1 MVLSTKASL
10 VVSCCC
16 CLWGCNYRKR
26 FLGKKKLHH
35 YHQQEFPQHCG
46 DSLLKAIQR
55 QSVVGRMHRVRLA
68 AALLFLD
75 TTLQVVCVCVCVC
88 VCSGHHPA
96 GCVLCVVC
104 VCVLDTTL
112 QVVFCV
118 YGVCVCVCVLDTTL
132 QVVVCVCV
140 CVSRSVMSDSSQP
153 HEL

>member
-88 VCSGHHPA
+88 VCVFWTPP
-96 GCVLCVVC
+96 CRLCFVC
-104 VCVLDTTL
+104 M
-112 QVVFCV
+112 
-118 YGVCVCVCVLDTTL
+118 VCVCVCVFWTPPCRLW
-132 QVVVCVCV
+132 CVCV
-140 CVSRSVMSDSSQP
+140 C
-153 HEL
+153 

>member
-1 MVLSTKASL
+1 M
-10 VVSCCC
+10 VSCCC

-88 VCSGHHPA
+88 VFWTPPCR
-96 GCVLCVVC
+96 LCFVCGVCVC

-118 YGVCVCVCVLDTTL
+118 YGVCVCVCVFWTPPCRLW
-132 QVVVCVCV
+132 CVCV
-140 CVSRSVMSDSSQP
+140 CVSRSDMSDSSQP

>member
-88 VCSGHHPA
+88 VC
-96 GCVLCVVC
+96 
-104 VCVLDTTL
+104 VLDTTL